1 MNRVRVLCWCL
12 PAAAL
17 VLCRPAAADGPA
29 ESWEPAA
36 VAEEGLHMPRG
47 ETVVYEF
54 FANLGVQ
61 EGLVLGD
68 AAGSLRAPLG
78 LKPLVGFNFLE
89 LGSSRLMLGATLA
102 LPFSIEL
109 GYGQDFAQVA
119 VAPGV
124 ALSRRECA
132 NWGWFAGIEVPIV
145 ITPERIP
152 GADPETI
159 LGVGLRGGAA
169 WYFLTGFGIY
179 GEAGFELYFGRE
191 TAAALGVTGGIVVS
205 YEMFRFKPA
214 GNKPAGGAS

>member
-1 MNRVRVLCWCL
+1 MHRVQVLCRGL
-12 PAAAL
+12 LAAAL
-17 VLCRPAAADGPA
+17 LLCRPAAADGPV
-29 ESWEPAA
+29 ETWEPAA
-36 VAEEGLHMPRG
+36 VTEDALAMPRG

-68 AAGSLRAPLG
+68 AAGSLRSPLG
-78 LKPLVGFNFLE
+78 IKPLVGFNFLE

-119 VAPGV
+119 VSPGV

-132 NWGWFAGIEVPIV
+132 NWGWFAGLEVPIV

-152 GADPETI
+152 GASPETI
-159 LGVGLRGGAA
+159 VGVGLRGGAA
-169 WYFLTGFGIY
+169 WYFLTGLGVY
-179 GEAGFELYFGRE
+179 GEAGFELYFGKE

-205 YEMFRFKPA
+205 YEMFRFRPA
-214 GNKPAGGAS
+214 GTKPAGGAS

>member
-1 MNRVRVLCWCL
+1 MHHAQVPCWSL
-12 PAAAL
+12 LAAAL
-17 VLCRPAAADGPA
+17 VLCRPALADGPA
-29 ESWEPAA
+29 ETWEAEA
-36 VAEEGLHMPRG
+36 VTEDGLYMPRG

-78 LKPLVGFNFLE
+78 IKPLVGFNFLE
-89 LGSSRLMLGATLA
+89 LGTSRLMLGATLA
-102 LPFSIEL
+102 LPFSIEM
-109 GYGQDFAQVA
+109 GFGQDLTQVA

-124 ALSRRECA
+124 ALSRRTCA

-145 ITPERIP
+145 VTPERIP
-152 GADPETI
+152 GAEPETI
-159 LGVGLRGGAA
+159 VGVGLRGGAA
-169 WYFLTGFGIY
+169 WYFLTGLGVY
-179 GEAGFELYFGRE
+179 GEAGVELYFGRD

-214 GNKPAGGAS
+214 GTKPAGGPS

>member
-12 PAAAL
+12 LAAAL
-17 VLCRPAAADGPA
+17 VLCRPAVADDPV
-29 ESWEPAA
+29 ETWEPAA
-36 VAEEGLHMPRG
+36 VTQDGLNMPRG

-61 EGLVLGD
+61 EGLVFGD
-68 AAGSLRAPLG
+68 AAGSLRSPLG
-78 LKPLVGFNFLE
+78 IKPLVGFNFLA
-89 LGSSRLMLGATLA
+89 LGSSRLMLGATLS
-102 LPFSIEL
+102 LPFSIEM

-179 GEAGFELYFGRE
+179 GEAGFELYFGKQ

-214 GNKPAGGAS
+214 GTKPAGGAP

>member
-1 MNRVRVLCWCL
+1 MQRVQVPCWSL
-12 PAAAL
+12 LVAAL
-17 VLCRPAAADGPA
+17 VLCRPALADGPV
-29 ESWEPAA
+29 ETWEPEA
-36 VAEEGLHMPRG
+36 VTEDGLYMPRG

-78 LKPLVGFNFLE
+78 LKPLVGFNFLA

-102 LPFSIEL
+102 LPFSIEM
-109 GYGQDFAQVA
+109 GYGQDFAQLA

-132 NWGWFAGIEVPIV
+132 NWGWFAGIEVPV
-145 ITPERIP
+145 VVTPERIP
-152 GADPETI
+152 GAEPETI
-159 LGVGLRGGAA
+159 VGVGLRGGAA
-169 WYFLTGFGIY
+169 WYFLAGLGVY
-179 GEAGFELYFGRE
+179 GEAGFELYFGRD
-191 TAAALGVTGGIVVS
+191 TAAALGVTGGIILS

-214 GNKPAGGAS
+214 GTKPAGGGS